1 MPELRFDD
9 RVAVI
14 TGGGRGLG
22 RAYALL
28 LASRGAKVVINDPGA
43 SLKGEGVDAGPA
55 HEVVQEIK
63 AAGGDAV
70 ACTDSVATPAGGKA
84 IIQSALDH
92 YGRIDILIHN
102 AGVVRRAPLAEMTY
116 EDFEIVLDV
125 HLRGAFHV
133 VRPAFPLMCK
143 AGYGRIVLTSS
154 INGLYGN
161 YKNANYSV
169 AKAGA
174 IGLSH
179 VAALE
184 GAEHNVKSNV
194 IVPAAVTR
202 MSEGIDT
209 SAFPPMPPEM
219 VASAVGW
226 LAHESCPITGE
237 MLISA
242 AGRVARAYVV
252 ETPGVYRSAWTIE
265 DVAEQSEGFRN
276 TGTPVVFAPVP
287 WGQLEHLRYS
297 FAMAKS
303 RGATAAK

>member
-1 MPELRFDD
+1 MPELRYDD

-28 LASRGAKVVINDPGA
+28 LASRGAKVVVNDPGV
-43 SLKGEGVDAGPA
+43 SLKGDGIDLGPA
-55 HEVVQEIK
+55 EEVVHEIK
-63 AAGGDAV
+63 AAGGEAV
-70 ACTDSVATPAGGKA
+70 ASTASVATPEGGKEIVGA
-84 IIQSALDH
+84 ALEH
-92 YGRIDILIHN
+92 FGRIDILIHN
-102 AGVVRRAPLAEMTY
+102 AGIVRRAPLAEMTY
-116 EDFEIVLDV
+116 EDFELVLDV

-169 AKAGA
+169 AKAGT
-174 IGLSH
+174 IGLSN

-194 IVPAAVTR
+194 ILPAAVTR
-202 MSEGIDT
+202 MSEGVDT

-219 VASAVGW
+219 VAPVVGW
-226 LAHESCPITGE
+226 LAHESCTITGE

-242 AGRVARAYVV
+242 AGRVARAYVA
-252 ETPGVYRSAWTIE
+252 ESPGVYRAAWSIE
-265 DVAEQSEGFRN
+265 QVAEQIDAIRSTTAPEIF
-276 TGTPVVFAPVP
+276 PVAPSGHVD
-287 WGQLEHLRYS
+287 HLRYS
-297 FAMAKS
+297 FAMAT
-303 RGATAAK
+303 RGSK